1 MGTFDVTILNID
13 DGIFEVLATHGHLHL
28 GGEDLDNKLVDHFAN
43 EFKRKHKKD
52 LTVNPRAVK
61 RLKQACEK
69 AKRTLSSA
77 TQTTIELDSL
87 YDGIDFAGTIT
98 RARFEELSSDFFR
111 KCMDVLDKVMLD
123 SKLSKG
129 DIDEVV
135 LVGGSSRI
143 PKIQTML
150 SDYFNGK
157 ELCKSVN
164 PDEAVAYGAAVQ
176 AHILSGGKDEKTN
189 SLLLLDV
196 TPLSLGIETA
206 GEVNT
211 ILIPRN
217 TTIPTQKSQVFS
229 TYADNQTT
237 VSIRVFEGERAFTR
251 DCNLL
256 GSFDV
261 NGIPPARRGVPQIS
275 VTFDIDANGILNVTA
290 EDKGSGNKTKITI
303 TNDKGRLSKDE
314 IEAMVKEAEKFK
326 EADAKNKERIDAKNE
341 LENFC
346 FNMKSTVEKEDIKI
360 SASDK
365 KKIQDAIKETLD
377 WVDTNQSA
385 TTEEFKEKYD
395 EIMKV
400 TSPIVSAMYS
410 GDSGGKPG
418 KAGAA
423 ASSEPVVEE
432 VD

>member
-1 MGTFDVTILNID
+1 MITYS
-13 DGIFEVLATHGHLHL
+13 
-28 GGEDLDNKLVDHFAN
+28 GEDLDNKLVDHFAT

-52 LTVNPRAVK
+52 LTVSSRAVK

-87 YDGIDFAGTIT
+87 YDGIDFASTIT
-98 RARFEELSSDFFR
+98 RARFEELCSSFFR
-111 KCMDVLDKVMLD
+111 QCLDVVDKVMLD
-123 SKLSKG
+123 AKMSKG

-143 PKIQTML
+143 PKIQNML
-150 SDYFNGK
+150 SEYFNGK

-217 TTIPTQKSQVFS
+217 TTIPTQKSQIFS

-290 EDKGSGNKTKITI
+290 EDKGSGNKNKITI
-303 TNDKGRLSKDE
+303 TNDKGRLSKEE

-365 KKIQDAIKETLD
+365 KKIQDAIKETLE
-377 WVDTNQSA
+377 WVDSNQSA

-400 TSPIVSAMYS
+400 TTPIVTAMYS

-418 KAGAA
+418 KAAGGA
-423 ASSEPVVEE
+423 ASSEPIVQE